1 MPLAINTKTGIIR
14 ELPLNI
20 INHRIL
26 GKHLELYVPAED
38 EVEEDKV
45 VIAKKVYPRKKS
57 EAPAED
63 ITNIEESTVTDFE
76 DGE

>member
-1 MPLAINTKTGIIR
+1 MALAINTKTGIIR
-14 ELPLNI
+14 ELPLNV
-20 INHRIL
+20 INHRVL
-26 GKHLELYVPAED
+26 GKYLELYDPADD

-45 VIAKKVYPRKKS
+45 VIAKKVYKKKS

-63 ITNIEESTVTDFE
+63 ATNIEESIVTDFE